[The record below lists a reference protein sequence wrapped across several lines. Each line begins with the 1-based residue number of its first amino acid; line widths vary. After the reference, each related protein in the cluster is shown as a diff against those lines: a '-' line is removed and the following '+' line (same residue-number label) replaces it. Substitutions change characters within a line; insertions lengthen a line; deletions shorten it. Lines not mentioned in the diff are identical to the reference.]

1 MYKFHHM
8 SLKIK
13 FELFYEN
20 KFIQKYITLHILKK
34 KHRIKAMPN
43 EQIYKYDVIANSL

>member
-20 KFIQKYITLHILKK
+20 KFIQKYITLHILKNK
-34 KHRIKAMPN
+34 NIELKPCLMNKYTSIRHR
-43 EQIYKYDVIANSL
+43 